1 MDALQQVPLT
11 LTLGKI
17 ALAAGTT
24 STLSNTGTTVYA
36 IRGKAYSRAAMVNTA
51 TPTVDAA
58 TGLAFAPIVANQGTL
73 VVVGFDAAGNLKA
86 AQGSIQALDAAGN
99 FVLAPQPP
107 SVPDTMCPIGYVVLK
122 AGSALVG
129 NWQFGTSNL
138 SAVAGMT
145 YTFVDLITLADR
157 PQVS

>member
-11 LTLGKI
+11 LCLGKV

-24 STLSNTGTTVYA
+24 STLSNTGATVYA
-36 IRGKAYSRAAMVNTA
+36 IRGKACTRAAMANTA
-51 TPTVDAA
+51 TPIVDAA
-58 TGLAFAPIVANQGTL
+58 TGLAFPPIVANQGTI

-86 AQGSIQALDAAGN
+86 AQGSVQALDATGS

-107 SVPDTMCPIGYVVLK
+107 AVPDTMCPIGYIVLK
-122 AGSALVG
+122 AGSTLAG
-129 NWQFGTSNL
+129 SWQFGTNNL
-138 SAVAGMT
+138 SAVTGMT
-145 YTFVDLITLADR
+145 YTFVDLITLTDR